1 MTVADFKKVM
11 AGLTDTT
18 PTKDIINA
26 FKVFDK
32 DVRPLAIIPTPA
44 RRAHIWQKR
53 WLGSLLYGAQNDG
66 TCNRDEL
73 ASALCS
79 MGDKLT
85 GDQVCTL
92 ARHLCFTT
100 LPKS

>member
-1 MTVADFKKVM
+1 M

-18 PTKDIINA
+18 PTKDIVNA

-32 DVRPLAIIPTPA
+32 DVRSRLSAFERLAS
-44 RRAHIWQKR
+44 HIVCAFLTR
-53 WLGSLLYGAQNDG
+53 SALDSPQNDSS
-66 TCNRDEL
+66 CNRDEL

-85 GDQVCTL
+85 GDQVRQLLTAIATGC
-92 ARHLCFTT
+92 
-100 LPKS
+100 